1 MEKAREHVEHEVA
14 RSTIFDLEA
23 VEALS
28 KFSPEEVGLGRVV
41 GRGGFCVVRECA
53 SIKLLSL
60 PSSSAGA
67 AADTATTITIAA
79 AGSPAG
85 ESTGGPN
92 AIAAVAPPGTTNNAE
107 RGNVTPDSSLSL
119 RHRPVQHA
127 ASFPNEYGTAGTS
140 RHAHNWSNLASSEHG
155 LADQS
160 SGGGGQRLRQRR
172 YPSEGLE
179 SFSSNQV
186 LSETREQLARRVWAK
201 RGSHRYVVKKVEPEL
216 FHEDRLTYFKG
227 VVDLALETYYL
238 ASLSTQHP
246 QILRIRGV
254 AATGPYQPGYFIVL
268 DRLNEVL
275 SKRLNAW
282 MHRHRSTKGL
292 TGAFT
297 GGRRK
302 VKDLLIERLLVATD
316 VASAMEFLHSRNVIY
331 RDLKPDNVGF
341 DADGSVKIF
350 DFGLAKELSEDEKDE
365 DGLYHMTGF
374 TGTGV
379 IARLCLNVLVGL
391 AGDHLCRKRLTFC
404 SPIRRDSVHGPRS
417 WPARAVQSESG
428 RVLVVD
434 GHVVHHGAGAAL
446 WPFHAQ
452 DVPRSRLQAWVP
464 SHSERQVAR
473 GGQSP
478 HEDVL
483 ERHHRRPAR
492 LLPDHRSA
500 PEGVD
505 PDRSPNLVVPIRR
518 VQVVHSDPGK
528 FATTSNLMLTRQ

>member
-1 MEKAREHVEHEVA
+1 MARRIGDAKGYRNLDRRSIMERAREHVEEEVS
-14 RSTIFDLEA
+14 RSTIFDVDA

-28 KFSPEEVGLGRVV
+28 KFAPEEVGLGRVV

-53 SIKLLSL
+53 SIKLLS
-60 PSSSAGA
+60 PSSVGA
-67 AADTATTITIAA
+67 AATVTTPTAITTTTTTP

-92 AIAAVAPPGTTNNAE
+92 ATNVTGSGTTTTANAE
-107 RGNVTPDSSLSL
+107 HGGRAIPGSSSSSSP
-119 RHRPVQHA
+119 HRPVQHA
-127 ASFPNEYGTAGTS
+127 SSFPNEDTTVRS
-140 RHAHNWSNLASSEHG
+140 RLAESWSNLASSDHG
-155 LADQS
+155 ADRNS
-160 SGGGGQRLRQRR
+160 RGRGGPSHPRR

-179 SFSSNQV
+179 SFSSGIV
-186 LSETREQLARRVWAK
+186 VSDTREQLARRVWAK

-246 QILRIRGV
+246 HILRIRGV

-268 DRLNEVL
+268 DRLHEVL

-302 VKDLLIERLLVATD
+302 VKDLLTERLLVATD
-316 VASAMEFLHSRNVIY
+316 VASALEFLHSRNVIY

-374 TGTGV
+374 TGTYESDCSIV
-379 IARLCLNVLVGL
+379 FISPRLAHGLVG
-391 AGDHLCRKRLTFC
+391 D
-404 SPIRRDSVHGPRS
+404 PN
-417 WPARAVQSESG
+417 
-428 RVLVVD
+428 
-434 GHVVHHGAGAAL
+434 
-446 WPFHAQ
+446 
-452 DVPRSRLQAWVP
+452 
-464 SHSERQVAR
+464 
-473 GGQSP
+473 GGK
-478 HEDVL
+478 
-483 ERHHRRPAR
+483 
-492 LLPDHRSA
+492 
-500 PEGVD
+500 
-505 PDRSPNLVVPIRR
+505 
-518 VQVVHSDPGK
+518 SD
-528 FATTSNLMLTRQ
+528 